1 MNTDNKVI
9 IITARSN
16 FDDKEVFLNTFR
28 KYNFD
33 IDRVRVERAGNITD
47 ISNPA
52 MKKYIIIHNYLKV
65 NQYNKVRLFDD
76 AMNNLTEFLK
86 LKTIF
91 PEIEFE
97 ANFAKQDGSIQ
108 II

>member
-1 MNTDNKVI
+1 
-9 IITARSN
+9 
-16 FDDKEVFLNTFR
+16 
-28 KYNFD
+28 
-33 IDRVRVERAGNITD
+33 
-47 ISNPA
+47 

-86 LKTIF
+86 LKKIF